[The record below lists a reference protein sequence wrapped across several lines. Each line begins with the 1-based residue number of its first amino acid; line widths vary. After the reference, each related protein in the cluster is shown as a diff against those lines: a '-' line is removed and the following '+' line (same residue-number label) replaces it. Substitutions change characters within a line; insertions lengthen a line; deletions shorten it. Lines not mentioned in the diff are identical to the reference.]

1 MHRLAII
8 FVYCQLIGHDNS
20 LSTEQFMSN
29 KATLTLNGKNFE
41 FDTGIG
47 SENEKYID
55 IAPLRPK
62 TGYITMDPGF
72 GNTGSCFSSI
82 TFVDGKNG
90 ILQIRGYPIEELAEK
105 ASFVE
110 VAYLILYGELPDED
124 DLRNFSAGLK
134 EHAPLHTNLE
144 HHFSG
149 FPKSAPPMAILS
161 AMLNLVSCFHP
172 EVLEVT
178 SAGTE
183 FNKTASLLLSK
194 VRTIAAFAYRMASG
208 KPINHP
214 NPHLGYCGNLLHMM
228 FSDPYQEYHVSPI
241 VEKALNLFLILHADH
256 EQNCSTSTVRVVG
269 SSRANLFSSV
279 AAGVC
284 ALWGPLHGG
293 ANIGVIN
300 MLEDIQ
306 ASGNKPEYYIEKA
319 KDKNDPFRLMGF
331 GHRVYKNFDPRSLIL
346 KKQVHTLLDA
356 LNIEDNLLDIALELE
371 ETTLKDDYFISRN
384 LYPNVDFYSG
394 ILLRAI
400 GIPLNMYTVMFSI
413 GRMPGWIANWKEL
426 LDHKQRI
433 SRPRQIYTGKTKRH
447 YVPLVER

>member
-1 MHRLAII
+1 
-8 FVYCQLIGHDNS
+8 
-20 LSTEQFMSN
+20 MSN
-29 KATLTLNGKNFE
+29 KATLNLDGKSFE
-41 FDTGIG
+41 FDIVTG
-47 SENEKYID
+47 SEDEKCVD
-55 IAPLRPK
+55 ISSLRSE

-82 TFVDGKNG
+82 TYVDGTNG
-90 ILQIRGYPIEELAEK
+90 ILQYRGYPIEEVAEK

-110 VAYLILYGELPDED
+110 IAYLVLYGELPNEEQ
-124 DLRNFSAGLK
+124 LREFSAGLK

-178 SAGTE
+178 SAGAE
-183 FNKTASLLLSK
+183 FERTATLLMSK
-194 VRTIAAFAYRMASG
+194 VRTIAAFAYRMAAG

-214 NPHLGYCGNLLHMM
+214 NPHLGYCGNFLHMM
-228 FSDPYQEYHVSPI
+228 FSDPYQEYQVSPV

-293 ANIGVIN
+293 ANAAVIA
-300 MLEDIQ
+300 MLEDIRV
-306 ASGNKPEYYIEKA
+306 SGKKPEHCIERA

-331 GHRVYKNFDPRSLIL
+331 GHRVYKNFDPRSIIL
-346 KKQVHTLLDA
+346 KKQVHKLLA
-356 LNIEDNLLDIALELE
+356 ELNIEDNLLDLALELE
-371 ETTLKDDYFISRN
+371 EATLKDDYFISRN

-400 GIPLNMYTVMFSI
+400 GIPLNMYSVMFAI

-433 SRPRQIYTGKTKRH
+433 SRPRQIYTGKTKRP
-447 YVPLVER
+447 YVTLMER

>member
-1 MHRLAII
+1 
-8 FVYCQLIGHDNS
+8 
-20 LSTEQFMSN
+20 MSE
-29 KATLTLNGKNFE
+29 KATLNLEGKNYE
-41 FDTGIG
+41 LDVTIG
-47 SENEKYID
+47 SENEKCFD
-55 IAPLRPK
+55 IQKLRSE
-62 TGYITMDPGF
+62 TGYITLDPGF

-82 TFVDGKNG
+82 TYVDGAKG
-90 ILQIRGYPIEELAEK
+90 ILRYRGYPIEDLAEK
-105 ASFVE
+105 AIFIE
-110 VAYLILYGELPDED
+110 TAYLILYGELPKKDQFD
-124 DLRNFSAGLK
+124 SFSERIK

-149 FPKSAPPMAILS
+149 FPKTAPPMAILS

-172 EVLEVT
+172 EVLEVPT
-178 SAGTE
+178 TGAE
-183 FNKTASLLLSK
+183 FDRTAALLLSK
-194 VRTIAAFAYRMASG
+194 VRTIAAFAYRMAAG

-214 NPHLGYCGNLLHMM
+214 NPALTYCGNFLHMM
-228 FSDPYQEYHVSPI
+228 FSDPYQEYQVTPLI
-241 VEKALNLFLILHADH
+241 DKALNLFLILHADH

-293 ANIGVIN
+293 ANAAVIT
-300 MLEDIQ
+300 MLEDIKN
-306 ASGNKPEYYIEKA
+306 SGRSLNYYIDKA

-346 KKQVHTLLDA
+346 KGRVHNVLAELKVQDS
-356 LNIEDNLLDIALELE
+356 LLDIALELE
-371 ETTLKDDYFISRN
+371 EATLKDGYFVSRN

-400 GIPLNMYTVMFSI
+400 GIPLNMYTVMFAI

-426 LDHKQRI
+426 HDHKLRI
-433 SRPRQIYTGKTKRH
+433 SRPRQIYTGATIRPF
-447 YVPLVER
+447 VPMSER

>member
-1 MHRLAII
+1 MTDKAVLK
-8 FVYCQLIGHDNS
+8 VDNK
-20 LSTEQFMSN
+20 EY
-29 KATLTLNGKNFE
+29 E
-41 FDTGIG
+41 FDVITGT
-47 SENEKYID
+47 ENEKCFD
-55 IAPLRPK
+55 IASLRSD
-62 TGYITMDPGF
+62 TGFITMDPGF

-82 TFVDGKNG
+82 TYVDGAKG
-90 ILQIRGYPIEELAEK
+90 ILQYRGYPIEEVAEK

-110 VAYLILYGELPDED
+110 IAYLILYGELPNEIE
-124 DLRNFSAGLK
+124 LRNFSAQLK

-149 FPKSAPPMAILS
+149 FPKSAPPVAILS

-178 SAGTE
+178 SAGAE
-183 FNKTASLLLSK
+183 FDRTATLLLSK

-208 KPINHP
+208 KVINHP
-214 NPHLGYCGNLLHMM
+214 NPHLSYCGNFLHMM
-228 FSDPYQEYHVSPI
+228 FSDPYQEYQVSPI

-279 AAGVC
+279 SAGVC

-293 ANIGVIN
+293 ANAGVIA
-300 MLEDIQ
+300 MLEDIH
-306 ASGNKPEYYIEKA
+306 ASGRKPEYYIEKA
-319 KDKNDPFRLMGF
+319 KDKNDPFKLMGF
-331 GHRVYKNFDPRSLIL
+331 GHRIYKNFDPRSIIL
-346 KKQVHTLLDA
+346 KKQVHNVLNELEIDDSLL
-356 LNIEDNLLDIALELE
+356 EIALKLE
-371 ETTLKDDYFISRN
+371 EKILKDEFFIERN

-400 GIPLNMYTVMFSI
+400 GIPLNMYTVMFAI

-433 SRPRQIYTGKTKRH
+433 SRPRQIYTGKTKRSYISLH
-447 YVPLVER
+447 ER

>member
-1 MHRLAII
+1 
-8 FVYCQLIGHDNS
+8 
-20 LSTEQFMSN
+20 
-29 KATLTLNGKNFE
+29 
-41 FDTGIG
+41 
-47 SENEKYID
+47 
-55 IAPLRPK
+55 
-62 TGYITMDPGF
+62 MDPGF

-82 TFVDGKNG
+82 TYVDGTNG
-90 ILQIRGYPIEELAEK
+90 ILQYRGYPIEEIAEK

-110 VAYLILYGELPDED
+110 VAYLILYGELPDEEK
-124 DLRNFSAGLK
+124 LRDFSAGLK
-134 EHAPLHTNLE
+134 DHAPLHTNLE

-172 EVLEVT
+172 QVLEVT
-178 SAGTE
+178 SAGEE
-183 FNKTASLLLSK
+183 FDKTATLLLSK
-194 VRTIAAFAYRMASG
+194 VRTIAAFAYRMAAG

-214 NPHLGYCGNLLHMM
+214 NPHLGYCGNFLHMM
-228 FSDPYQEYHVSPI
+228 FSDPYQEYQVSPV

-293 ANIGVIN
+293 ANAGVIA
-300 MLEDIQ
+300 MLEGIRD
-306 ASGNKPEYYIEKA
+306 SGHKPEYYIDKA
-319 KDKNDPFRLMGF
+319 KDKNNSFRLMGF
-331 GHRVYKNFDPRSLIL
+331 GHRIYKNFDPRSLIL
-346 KKQVHTLLDA
+346 KKQVHKLLDE
-356 LNIEDNLLDIALELE
+356 LKTEDNLLDLALELE
-371 ETTLKDDYFISRN
+371 EATLKDEYFISRN

-400 GIPLNMYTVMFSI
+400 GIPLNMYTVMFAI

-426 LDHKQRI
+426 LDDKQRI
-433 SRPRQIYTGKTKRH
+433 SRPRQIYTGKTKRS
-447 YVPLVER
+447 YVSLMER

>member
-1 MHRLAII
+1 
-8 FVYCQLIGHDNS
+8 
-20 LSTEQFMSN
+20 MSN
-29 KATLTLNGKNFE
+29 KALLKVDNKEFE
-41 FDTGIG
+41 FDVITGT
-47 SENEKYID
+47 ENEKCFD
-55 IAPLRPK
+55 ITSLRSE

-72 GNTGSCFSSI
+72 GNTGSCYSSI
-82 TFVDGKNG
+82 TYVDGAKG
-90 ILQIRGYPIEELAEK
+90 ILQYRGYPIEEVAEK

-110 VAYLILYGELPDED
+110 IAYLILYGELPNEIE
-124 DLRNFSAGLK
+124 LRNFSAQLK

-183 FNKTASLLLSK
+183 FDRTATLLLSK

-208 KPINHP
+208 KVINHP
-214 NPHLGYCGNLLHMM
+214 NPNLSYCGNFLHMM
-228 FSDPYQEYHVSPI
+228 FSDPYQEYQVSPI

-279 AAGVC
+279 SAGVC

-293 ANIGVIN
+293 ANAGVIA
-300 MLEDIQ
+300 MLEDIH
-306 ASGNKPEYYIEKA
+306 ASGRKPEYYIEKA
-319 KDKNDPFRLMGF
+319 KDRNDPFKLMGF
-331 GHRVYKNFDPRSLIL
+331 GHRIYKNFDPRSIIL
-346 KKQVHTLLDA
+346 KKQVHNVLNELEIDDSLL
-356 LNIEDNLLDIALELE
+356 EIALKLE
-371 ETTLKDDYFISRN
+371 EKILKDDFFIERN

-400 GIPLNMYTVMFSI
+400 GIPLNMYTVMFAI

-433 SRPRQIYTGKTKRH
+433 SRPRQIYTGKTKRPYISLH
-447 YVPLVER
+447 ER

>member
-1 MHRLAII
+1 
-8 FVYCQLIGHDNS
+8 
-20 LSTEQFMSN
+20 MSD
-29 KATLTLNGKNFE
+29 KATLTIDGKNY
-41 FDTGIG
+41 DLQVTVGT
-47 SENEKYID
+47 ENEKCID
-55 IAPLRPK
+55 IQQLRDT

-72 GNTGSCFSSI
+72 GNTGSCYSSI
-82 TFVDGKNG
+82 TYVDGDQG
-90 ILQIRGYPIEELAEK
+90 ILRYRGYPIEEIAEK

-110 VAYLILYGELPDED
+110 TAYLVLYGELPKPEQLKD
-124 DLRNFSAGLK
+124 FSARLK

-149 FPKSAPPMAILS
+149 FPTSAPPMAILS

-172 EVLEVT
+172 EVLEVPT
-178 SAGTE
+178 TGAE
-183 FNKTASLLLSK
+183 FDRTASLLLSK
-194 VRTIAAFAYRMASG
+194 VRTIAAFAYRMAG
-208 KPINHP
+208 GRPINHP
-214 NPHLGYCGNLLHMM
+214 NPNLTYCGNFLHMM
-228 FSDPYQEYHVSPI
+228 FSDPYQEYEVSPVI
-241 VEKALNLFLILHADH
+241 DKALNLFLVLHADH

-293 ANIGVIN
+293 ANAAVIT

-306 ASGNKPEYYIEKA
+306 KSGRPPAYYLDKA
-319 KDKNDPFRLMGF
+319 KDKNDPFKLMGF

-346 KKQVHTLLDA
+346 KKQVHDVLEA
-356 LNIEDNLLDIALELE
+356 LHLNDDLLDIALQLE
-371 ETTLKDDYFISRN
+371 QTTLQDDYFISRN

-400 GIPLNMYTVMFSI
+400 GIPLNMYTVMFAI

-426 LDHKQRI
+426 HDHKLRI
-433 SRPRQIYTGKTKRH
+433 SRPRQIYTGHRTRSFVPIAKR
-447 YVPLVER
+447 